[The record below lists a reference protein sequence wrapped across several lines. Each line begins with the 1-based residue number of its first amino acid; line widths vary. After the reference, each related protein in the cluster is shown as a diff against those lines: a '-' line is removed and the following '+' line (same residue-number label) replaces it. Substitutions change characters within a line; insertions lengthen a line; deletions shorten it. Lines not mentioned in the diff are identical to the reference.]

1 MGKPMKTSV
10 AVLAEKLGDNNVAWR
25 SSAGHALTL
34 TSARAWSAALAEP
47 RDNVLWVCDSKNAEQ
62 LARAGA
68 SVAVACG
75 EDENADT
82 LADRLF
88 AKSGET
94 AEILVAHTK
103 SANELVNR
111 LMDVKEALDSWDADL
126 TKAIIARK
134 SLQEILEVSVE
145 QLANPVAV
153 FDETSGLM
161 SYAGEITGDYQDTIW
176 EDVLDKGRA
185 PVGYYTVDER
195 TQISASI
202 TDPVEP
208 TIIRPK
214 RSPLHENLSLNIYED
229 GQVLGTLAQ
238 VDLLAPFDGAQISL
252 AMHVRDRLA
261 EMFRTTI
268 AGQHHRSPIGHTL
281 RLLINGDDVEER
293 IVRYQLERKGWHIS
307 DSYCLAVMPLSDY
320 SDSPHSDP
328 YRAEAMLAY
337 PGSIVI
343 VQDRYL
349 VILMH
354 LDQSQPTASREG
366 FIETLRHRDNQDI
379 PCGVSDE
386 FEFLHARSAWRQ
398 ARIAVREG
406 NGNGR
411 KGVSTYD
418 DVFFS
423 DFLHQMEQTTP
434 LDVPLHPMALRIAQS
449 ERGDETLSC
458 LFAYVMNGR
467 NISRAARAL
476 YMHRNTLEY
485 RMTSIQQH
493 WNLDMNS
500 MEEDEL
506 LRFALSCRL
515 LMQQS
520 LER

>member
-1 MGKPMKTSV
+1 MKTSV
-10 AVLAEKLGDNNVAWR
+10 AVLAEKLGNNCSVWC
-25 SSAGHALTL
+25 SSTGYALTL
-34 TSARAWSAALAEP
+34 EGIRLWSDQLGEARHDA
-47 RDNVLWVCDSKNAEQ
+47 LWVCDPDDAEQ

-75 EDENADT
+75 EDENADA

-103 SANELVNR
+103 SANELANR
-111 LMDVKEALDSWDADL
+111 LMDVKEALDAWDAAL
-126 TKAIIARK
+126 TEEIIARK
-134 SLQEILEVSVE
+134 PLQNILEIAVK
-145 QLANPVAV
+145 QLVNPVAV

-161 SYAGEITGDYQDTIW
+161 SYAGEVSGDYQETIW
-176 EDVLDKGRA
+176 GVVLDKGRA
-185 PVGYYTVDER
+185 PVGYYTAEER
-195 TQISASI
+195 TQISANIANSA
-202 TDPVEP
+202 VP

-214 RSPLHENLSLNIYED
+214 RSPLHENLSLCINED
-229 GQVLGTLAQ
+229 GQVLGMLAQ
-238 VDLLAPFDGAQISL
+238 VDLLAPFDSAQISL
-252 AMHVRDRLA
+252 AMHVRDRLG

-281 RLLINGDDVEER
+281 RLLIQGDTVEER
-293 IVRYQLERKGWHIS
+293 IVRYQLERKSWHIN
-307 DSYCLAVMPLSDY
+307 DRYCLAVMPLPDN
-320 SDSPHSDP
+320 SDSPYSNP
-328 YRAEAMLAY
+328 YRAEIMLAY

-343 VQDRYL
+343 DQDRYL
-349 VILMH
+349 VILIH
-354 LDQSQPTASREG
+354 LDQSQPTASREE
-366 FIETLRHRDNQDI
+366 FIEMLRHRDSQDI

-449 ERGDETLSC
+449 ERGDEVLSC
-458 LFAYVMNGR
+458 IFAYVMNGC
-467 NISRAARAL
+467 NVSRAARAL

-485 RMTSIQQH
+485 RMTSIQQR
-493 WNLDMNS
+493 WSLDMNS
-500 MEEDEL
+500 MDEDEL